1 MFLGQNLLNFENM
14 IERQKK
20 KESFIR
26 LATSGKLH
34 PMQVM
39 LYLAII
45 ASGFLFL
52 ILSGMYGLQR
62 FSNANYS
69 LDMEMPRAF
78 ILSTLMMLISSYTI
92 VQARQYFFSDEIK
105 KSVKY
110 LFFTLLLGLAFG
122 ASQII
127 GWIELYT
134 ATTDALLPNVAS
146 SYVYVISGI
155 HFFHVLFGLGYLM
168 AVIFKTYM
176 RTKDVVAELIMVTN
190 PFEKRKLDLLSHYW
204 HYIDFLWVFLFTVFV
219 FTF

>member
-1 MFLGQNLLNFENM
+1 M

-20 KESFIR
+20 KESLIR

-52 ILSGMYGLQR
+52 ILTGMYGLQR
-62 FSNANYS
+62 FSNANSS

-78 ILSTLMMLISSYTI
+78 ILSTLMMLTSSYTI

-110 LFFTLLLGLAFG
+110 LFFTLLLGFAFG

-127 GWIELYT
+127 GWIELYA
-134 ATTDALLPNVAS
+134 ATIDPLLPNIAT

-168 AVIFKTYM
+168 AILFKTYM
-176 RTKDVVAELIMVTN
+176 RTKDLVAELIMVTN
-190 PFEKRKLDLLSHYW
+190 PYEKRKVDSLTRYW
-204 HYIDFLWVFLFTVFV
+204 HYIDFLWIFLFIVFV
-219 FTF
+219 LTF